1 MLVFGFDRRSV
12 AKINLYSLAH
22 DSLAIENLSDSDCG
36 VFIVEGDYNAAEGL
50 QRGPG
55 MDGRGGVDE
64 VFDDLEVV
72 WAEDFGILEVGD
84 EESV

>member
-1 MLVFGFDRRSV
+1 M
-12 AKINLYSLAH
+12 AKVDLYSLAH

-55 MDGRGGVDE
+55 VYGRGGVDE

-72 WAEDFGILEVGD
+72 WTEDFDILEVGD
-84 EESV
+84 EERI

>member
-1 MLVFGFDRRSV
+1 VTKVDFYPLT
-12 AKINLYSLAH
+12 H

-36 VFIVEGDYNAAEGL
+36 LLVVEGDYDAAEGL

-55 MDGRGGVDE
+55 VDGRGGVDE